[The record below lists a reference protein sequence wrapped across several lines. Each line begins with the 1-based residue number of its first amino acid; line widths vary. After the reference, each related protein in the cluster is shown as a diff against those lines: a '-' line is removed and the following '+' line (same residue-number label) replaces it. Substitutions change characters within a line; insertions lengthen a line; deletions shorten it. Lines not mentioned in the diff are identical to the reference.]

1 MYMNA
6 EITILLYV
14 GLIIV
19 LLMIIRLLGRK
30 FLKPVKYRKLKESVS
45 AYLYLLPSF
54 VVLGLFVFWPI
65 IYSFY
70 LSFFK
75 WDFQNQDNPIFIGF
89 ENYIKLFK
97 LDKPISISFN
107 SAFFNTLLLVMSF
120 IFFMHLI
127 FDYKKIEKRYQKN
140 LVIIMSCLGIIA
152 LFLANSVN
160 YLSIVISIIQLIIY
174 TFLIVSDFVTQKSN
188 KTFLKLLLFVAFYA
202 FFYWFGV
209 PEIIS
214 FLLLAK
220 QQSLFIKA
228 IWNTTYYV
236 LLSTPITIFLALIVA
251 LLLNQKVRGKAFF
264 RTIYFIPFVTSV
276 VAVSLVWQWLFNDN
290 GLINYFLIQL
300 GFSKVSW
307 LKDQAYTI
315 PTVAIISIWKMVGYY
330 SIIFLSGLQNIDQSY
345 YEAAE
350 VDGASPF
357 QKFRFITLPL
367 LSPTTFFII
376 IVAMIGAFKVF
387 DEIFI
392 LYVGMPGPHNN
403 SGMTLVYYI
412 YDKFYNQQRMG
423 EASAAA
429 YVLFGITL
437 VFTFFQMRAS
447 KKKIYY
453 DS

>member
-1 MYMNA
+1 MFINA
-6 EITILLYV
+6 EVTILLYV
-14 GLIIV
+14 GLIIIA
-19 LLMIIRLLGRK
+19 LLIIQLICKRL
-30 FLKPVKYRKLKESVS
+30 LKPVKYRKLKESFS

-65 IYSFY
+65 VYSFY

-75 WDFQNQDNPIFIGF
+75 WDFQTQDNPIFIGF
-89 ENYIKLFK
+89 NNYIKLFK

-107 SAFFNTLLLVMSF
+107 TAFFNTLLLVMSS
-120 IFFMHLI
+120 IFLMHLI
-127 FDYKKIEKRYQKN
+127 FDFKNIEKRYQKI
-140 LVIIMSCLGIIA
+140 LVVLMSCLGLIS
-152 LFLANSVN
+152 LFLTNSAN
-160 YLSIVISIIQLIIY
+160 YLNVAISLIQVITY
-174 TFLIVSDFVTQKSN
+174 TVLAASHFLTQKSN
-188 KTFLKLLLFVAFYA
+188 KVFLKILLFIGFYA

-209 PEIIS
+209 AEIIS
-214 FLLLAK
+214 FLALAK

-236 LLSTPITIFLALIVA
+236 LLSTPITIFLALIIA
-251 LLLNQKVRGKAFF
+251 LLLNQEIHGKAIF

-276 VAVSLVWQWLFNDN
+276 VAISLVWQWLFNDN
-290 GLINYFLIQL
+290 GLINYILTQM
-300 GFSKVSW
+300 GFSKISW

-315 PTVAIISIWKMVGYY
+315 PTVAMISIWKMVGYY
-330 SIIFLSGLQNIDQSY
+330 SIIFLAGLQNIDKSY

-357 QKFRFITLPL
+357 QKFRYITLPL

-392 LYVGMPGPHNN
+392 LYVGMPGPYNN

-412 YDKFYNQQRMG
+412 YDKFYHQQRMG

-437 VFTFFQMRAS
+437 IFTFLQMKAG
-447 KKKIYY
+447 KKKVYY